1 MTAIRDVAGKLNLN
15 VAAFEL
21 PLKKGLQFVVEPK
34 ASTGNTTTSY
44 RLLDWQYRIASQP
57 EGTVDCVANLELTV
71 EEIKP
76 PGFLDSW
83 FARQSDDFQFLFPLI
98 AALIV
103 CAFAGAVGWTL
114 HVNPDSG
121 WAFAGRHVRAVGG
134 WTVFLLFAALF
145 PWKLGLYKGQASF
158 EKNFANSFFVLIA
171 WLMLALWLTF
181 SAWPDGSH
189 ADYAAYAKTLARKVS
204 TSYWPLLVAVLPWL
218 SVAFKLLGMDFAENA
233 TEGLQKAAV
242 KEK

>member
-1 MTAIRDVAGKLNLN
+1 MPVIRDVAGKLNLKA
-15 VAAFEL
+15 AAFDL
-21 PLKKGLQFVVEPK
+21 PLQKGLQFVVEPK
-34 ASTGNTTTSY
+34 AGNTTTSY

-57 EGTVDCVANLELTV
+57 EGADRVAELELTV

-114 HVNPDSG
+114 HVDPDSG

-134 WTVFLLFAALF
+134 WTVFLLFGALF

-181 SAWPDGSH
+181 SARPDGFGG
-189 ADYAAYAKTLARKVS
+189 DYAAYAKTLARKVS
-204 TSYWPLLVAVLPWL
+204 ISYWPLLVALLPWL
-218 SVAFKLLGMDFAENA
+218 SLGFKLLGMDFAENT
-233 TEGLQKAAV
+233 TEGLQKAVV